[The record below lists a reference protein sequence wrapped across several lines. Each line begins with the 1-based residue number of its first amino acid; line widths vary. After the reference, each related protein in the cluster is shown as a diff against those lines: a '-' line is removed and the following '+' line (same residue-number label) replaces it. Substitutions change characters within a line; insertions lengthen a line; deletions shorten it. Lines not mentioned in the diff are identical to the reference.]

1 MFFICIFR
9 GIKLPAVQS
18 QLAKRGGAAKRGGRG
33 RGGRGSKAS
42 FTNVKQEQESENED
56 PLGSEP
62 GSEETE
68 DKKVKES
75 EKRKPTARKPTA
87 RRGKRF
93 TAGQAPERSSKDL
106 EVIDCSVELSEI
118 EGDAKKRKIK
128 KRTGSKKL
136 ESDIEIIEEEKKE
149 EKLQPKKK
157 ANGSRKIEVKKTA
170 ENRTEEIK
178 KSDAV
183 EVPPSNIETEVVSDG
198 MHLDTVAAYVNDVN
212 DAELPIPQP
221 QMTEQEKEIE
231 RLEKEI
237 GSMLETRTKIKDS
250 EKRISVLKNI
260 LKALAGEAA
269 KDEAKEKEE
278 RELNEA
284 NQQKEEKKKK
294 EGERDSVTEEEK
306 KRKEGERDSVT
317 EENGK
322 KTDNRYVNSNAAS
335 NVEKSAEPEV
345 DNSNKEDSVSDVNK
359 EKNEVGET
367 RTKEEEKLTQED
379 KSKEE
384 GKTEQETE
392 NIRNKEVTEVTSK
405 KSVTFEADFEISEE
419 DIERK
424 DVQVMVDNVVHSLV
438 VGQSPEKETSPEKGR
453 IDEIYVK
460 FPSSQAKEEAFLKK
474 YSVATEDITD
484 AEEESEAANV
494 ETRDKVDETGGENVI
509 IGGEIRKKDCEAEKG

>member
-1 MFFICIFR
+1 
-9 GIKLPAVQS
+9 
-18 QLAKRGGAAKRGGRG
+18 
-33 RGGRGSKAS
+33 
-42 FTNVKQEQESENED
+42 
-56 PLGSEP
+56 
-62 GSEETE
+62 
-68 DKKVKES
+68 
-75 EKRKPTARKPTA
+75 
-87 RRGKRF
+87 
-93 TAGQAPERSSKDL
+93 
-106 EVIDCSVELSEI
+106 
-118 EGDAKKRKIK
+118 
-128 KRTGSKKL
+128 
-136 ESDIEIIEEEKKE
+136 
-149 EKLQPKKK
+149 
-157 ANGSRKIEVKKTA
+157 
-170 ENRTEEIK
+170 
-178 KSDAV
+178 
-183 EVPPSNIETEVVSDG
+183 
-198 MHLDTVAAYVNDVN
+198 
-212 DAELPIPQP
+212 
-221 QMTEQEKEIE
+221 
-231 RLEKEI
+231 
-237 GSMLETRTKIKDS
+237 MLETRTKIKDS

-260 LKALAGEAA
+260 LKVLAGEAA
-269 KDEAKEKEE
+269 KDEAKEKEQ

-306 KRKEGERDSVT
+306 KKKEGERDSVT

-335 NVEKSAEPEV
+335 KDVEKSAEPEV

-367 RTKEEEKLTQED
+367 STKEEKKLTQED

-405 KSVTFEADFEISEE
+405 KSVTFEADFDISEE

-438 VGQSPEKETSPEKGR
+438 LGQSPEKEKSPEKGR

-460 FPSSQAKEEAFLKK
+460 FPSSQSKEEAFLKK
-474 YSVATEDITD
+474 YSVATDITD

-509 IGGEIRKKDCEAEKG
+509 IGGEIRKNDCEVEAENTETKIEENKAESVKTKDKRL